1 MMKPVDVAVVG
12 AGPYG
17 LSIAAHLRP
26 RGLEIRV
33 FGFPMETWQ
42 EAMPAGM
49 KLKSEGFA
57 TSLSAPRG
65 QMTLGAYCAV
75 HGLPYADTGIPVAL
89 DQFVAYGKA
98 FQQRFVPDLVRQKVV
113 SIEPAVHG
121 FNLRTED
128 CSVTAAR
135 RVVVATGIRSFDY
148 TPPEL
153 RELPA
158 QYMSHSVKCADAAHL
173 VGKEVIVVGAGASA
187 TDTAAFLRSRGVNV
201 TILTRRKAILFQR
214 PLGERSLWQKIS
226 GPMTG
231 LGPGW
236 KSVLAVKCP
245 LLFHAMPESFRI
257 YVVRRHLGP
266 APAWFVRES
275 IEGHVPSILQSQI
288 LGAEVKGN
296 RVELKLDGADGE
308 KRSVTADH
316 IVAATGYQ
324 VDVDRLPFLSADI
337 RARLRLADRSPA
349 LSRNFESSVD
359 GLYFTGTAA
368 ANSFGPMLRFVYG
381 ADFASSRLARH
392 LVSSRSRQSL
402 SFITKSRDTSTVA
415 LPAQ

>member
-1 MMKPVDVAVVG
+1 MMKLVDVAVVG

-17 LSIAAHLRP
+17 LSIAAHLRSC
-26 RGLEIRV
+26 GLEIRV
-33 FGFPMETWQ
+33 FGIPMETWQ

-65 QMTLGAYCAV
+65 KMTLGAYCAE
-75 HGLPYADTGIPVAL
+75 HGLRYADIGIPVAL

-98 FQQRFVPDLVRQKVV
+98 FQQRFVPDLVRQMVV
-113 SIEPAVHG
+113 SIEPASHG

-128 CSVTAAR
+128 GSDTAAR
-135 RVVVATGIRSFDY
+135 RVVVAAGIRFFDY

-158 QYMSHSVKCADAAHL
+158 QYLSHSANCVDAAPL

-187 TDTAAFLRSRGVNV
+187 TDTAAFLHSRGINV
-201 TILTRRKAILFQR
+201 TILTRRKAIRFQS

-236 KSVLAVKCP
+236 KAVLCVKAP
-245 LLFHAMPESFRI
+245 LLFHAMPESFRG
-257 YVVRRHLGP
+257 YVVRRFLGP

-275 IEGHVPSILQSQI
+275 IEGHVPFILESQI
-288 LGAEVKGN
+288 LGAEVNGN
-296 RVELKLDGADGE
+296 RAVLKLAGANGE
-308 KRSVTADH
+308 KRSVSADH
-316 IVAATGYQ
+316 IVAATGYR

-337 RARLRLADRSPA
+337 RARLRLADRSPV

-359 GLYFTGTAA
+359 GLYFIGAAA

-381 ADFASSRLARH
+381 ADFASKQLARH
-392 LVSSRSRQSL
+392 LVSSRRRQSV
-402 SFITKSRDTSTVA
+402 SIATQARDTSAVA
-415 LPAQ
+415 SSAQ